1 MQTDVIVDNMPYLI
15 CSLLIGQY
23 VFTLRVML
31 PHTDGAKNCALRFY
45 VNSDF
50 CQNKLG
56 KISS

>member
-1 MQTDVIVDNMPYLI
+1 MQTDVTVDKMPYLI

-50 CQNKLG
+50 CQN
-56 KISS
+56 